1 MSKAF
6 PVSHVLPEA
15 SLFLEF
21 IFLFNLKNS
30 AQIFTNTAM
39 PLFIT
44 HASKYFLEDIFLKE
58 NCVVSWRGNSGGFLM
73 FFSRVF
79 DMLWQLSD
87 FWR

>member
-1 MSKAF
+1 MSKVF

-39 PLFIT
+39 PLFLR
-44 HASKYFLEDIFLKE
+44 HASECFLEDIFLQE
-58 NCVVSWRGNSGGFLM
+58 NYLWFHGGGIQGVVLSVFLL
-73 FFSRVF
+73 RI
-79 DMLWQLSD
+79 
-87 FWR
+87 